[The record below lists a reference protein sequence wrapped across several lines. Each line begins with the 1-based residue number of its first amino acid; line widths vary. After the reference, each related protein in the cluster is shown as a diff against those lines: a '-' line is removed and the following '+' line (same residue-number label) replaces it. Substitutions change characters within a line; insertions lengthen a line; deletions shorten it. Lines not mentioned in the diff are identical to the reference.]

1 VPAGTLVGWPFIWI
15 VGLVLAVVVIGFV
28 ILLRRRFHA
37 APGASLITQSFERK
51 NKP

>member
-1 VPAGTLVGWPFIWI
+1 LVGWPVILI
-15 VGLVLAVVVIGFV
+15 VGLVLAGFATGFAF
-28 ILLRRRFHA
+28 LLRHRSRA